1 MKPKLYACLFIVI
14 LSSTTSQIAFAQI
27 RPTNVITTAV
37 PFLRV
42 APDARAA
49 GMGDIGLT
57 TSPDANSQFY
67 NMGKVAFNNSNNGL
81 AFSYTPWL
89 PELDRKS
96 SYLLSGSYFHKLD
109 DMQAVSVG
117 LRYLSQGNFDLTDDL
132 GNTTNS
138 FKPTDLAIEAGY
150 SRKLS
155 KASGIGLSVRYIRS
169 RLADESGDIKAGSTV
184 AADLGYFYTGIKS
197 SGSGWNF
204 GFAFTNL
211 GAKISYVKNSDT
223 KDFIPANL
231 GVGTSYTKAVNADNK
246 ITFGLDINKLLV
258 PTPNN
263 SDEVAME
270 NYRNKGV
277 VGSWF
282 SSYTDAPGGFREEVK
297 ELQIGLGAEYMYKQ
311 QFALRAGY
319 FDEHETKGN
328 RKYVT
333 VGAGFRFN
341 VAGLDF
347 SYLVPTGTDVNNNP
361 LRNTF
366 RATLMF
372 DLNKNNTSK

>member
-1 MKPKLYACLFIVI
+1 MKSHFYAGLFIVI
-14 LSSTTSQIAFAQI
+14 LSSTTPNVAYTQSN
-27 RPTNVITTAV
+27 PNNVITTAV

-49 GMGDIGLT
+49 GMGDIGLA
-57 TSPDANSQFY
+57 TSPDANAMFY
-67 NMGKVAFNNSNNGL
+67 NMGKVAFNTSSSGL

-109 DMQAVSVG
+109 DMQAVSAGV
-117 LRYLSQGNFDLTDDL
+117 RYLSQGNFDLTDDF
-132 GNTTNS
+132 GNTINS
-138 FKPTDLAIEAGY
+138 FKPTDLAVEAGY

-155 KASGIGLSVRYIRS
+155 TASGIGLSIRYIRS
-169 RLADESGDIKAGSTV
+169 RLADESGDIKAGNSV
-184 AADLGYFYTGIKS
+184 AADLGYFYSGIKS

-211 GAKISYVKNSDT
+211 GAKISYVKNSDI

-246 ITFGLDINKLLV
+246 ITFGIDVNKLLV
-258 PTPNN
+258 PTPDN
-263 SDEVAME
+263 SSEDAME
-270 NYRNKGV
+270 KYRNRGV

-282 SSYTDAPGGFREEVK
+282 KSYTDAPGGFREEVK

-319 FDEHETKGN
+319 FDEHESKGS

-333 VGAGFRFN
+333 AGAGFRMKS
-341 VAGLDF
+341 AGLDF
-347 SYLVPTGTDVNNNP
+347 SYLVPTGSDVNNNP
-361 LRNTF
+361 LKNTF
-366 RATLMF
+366 RVSLMF
-372 DLNKNNTSK
+372 NFNKNTASK